1 MYIPGGVFGLD
12 LFCGQEN
19 LPSEQV
25 VACHEVDVVCAGSVG
40 GDGDEVRRSRRR
52 LENDV
57 PAVSL
62 KH

>member
-1 MYIPGGVFGLD
+1 MDIPGGVVGLD
-12 LFCGQEN
+12 LFCGQVN
-19 LPSEQV
+19 LPSEQA
-25 VACHEVDVVCAGSVG
+25 VACHEVNVVCAGSVG

>member
-25 VACHEVDVVCAGSVG
+25 VACHEVDVARAGSVG
-40 GDGDEVRRSRRR
+40 GDGDELQRSR
-52 LENDV
+52 
-57 PAVSL
+57 
-62 KH
+62 